1 MKSLELWQ
9 SVNTDKQWKEWL
21 NKKGNDG
28 TLIDTD
34 DNVSFIDT
42 ETKKAVKIT
51 YEPNGKYEF
60 EHWNSDFDSDEN
72 KIDVL
77 NIVFSSIE
85 KAKSELPSILSNF
98 NKNTA
103 SR

>member
-9 SVNTDKQWKEWL
+9 SVNTDKQWTEWL

-85 KAKSELPSILSNF
+85 KEKSELPSILSNF

>member
-9 SVNTDKQWKEWL
+9 SVNADRQWKEWL

-51 YEPNGKYEF
+51 YEPNGKHEF
-60 EHWNSDFDSDEN
+60 EHWNSDFDSDEY

-77 NIVFSSIE
+77 NIVFSNIE

-98 NKNTA
+98 NKN
-103 SR
+103 

>member
-9 SVNTDKQWKEWL
+9 SVDADKKWEEWL

-28 TLIDTD
+28 TLLDTD
-34 DNVSFIDT
+34 DNVSFIDK
-42 ETKKAVKIT
+42 ENKKAIKIT
-51 YEPNGKYEF
+51 YEPNEQHQF

-77 NIVFSSIE
+77 NIVFSNIE
-85 KAKSELPSILSNF
+85 KAKSELPTLFSVDFLPSL
-98 NKNTA
+98 K
-103 SR
+103 

>member
-9 SVNTDKQWKEWL
+9 SVNTDEKWEEWL

-34 DNVSFIDT
+34 DSVSFIDK
-42 ETKKAVKIT
+42 ENRKAIKIT
-51 YEPNGKYEF
+51 YEPNGQYQF
-60 EHWNSDFDSDEN
+60 EHWNSDFDSGEN

-77 NIVFSSIE
+77 NIVFNNIE
-85 KAKSELPSILSNF
+85 KAKSELSVLLSDF
-98 NKNTA
+98 
-103 SR
+103 

>member
-9 SVNTDKQWKEWL
+9 SVNTDKQWTEWL

-77 NIVFSSIE
+77 NIVFSNIE

-98 NKNTA
+98 NKN
-103 SR
+103 